1 MPTWIYVCLDLDPI
15 MLELLMSDG
24 FEAVFPGEF
33 PSLIKLLFRRILSV
47 TGMLALDSSIRMR
60 LDD

>member
-33 PSLIKLLFRRILSV
+33 PSLIRLLFRRILSV
-47 TGMLALDSSIRMR
+47 TGMLALDS
-60 LDD
+60 